1 MTKKEWIPYV
11 LACALLLLGS
21 YYDYTITDRL
31 YGSLPSV
38 GIFFERLILVPIQGV
53 IIWTFCLLY
62 VEKKQLWKL
71 LCAFIASMYAVIDAM
86 HYWFTMD
93 IALCVAAVLVSIV
106 LLCSMLAVL
115 KHLPI
120 AWIQKHRSFF
130 LFFTCVLLS
139 SMLILSLI
147 HI

>member
-71 LCAFIASMYAVIDAM
+71 LCAFIASMYAVIDA
-86 HYWFTMD
+86 
-93 IALCVAAVLVSIV
+93 
-106 LLCSMLAVL
+106 
-115 KHLPI
+115 
-120 AWIQKHRSFF
+120 
-130 LFFTCVLLS
+130 
-139 SMLILSLI
+139 
-147 HI
+147 

>member
-53 IIWTFCLLY
+53 II
-62 VEKKQLWKL
+62 
-71 LCAFIASMYAVIDAM
+71 
-86 HYWFTMD
+86 
-93 IALCVAAVLVSIV
+93 
-106 LLCSMLAVL
+106 
-115 KHLPI
+115 
-120 AWIQKHRSFF
+120 
-130 LFFTCVLLS
+130 
-139 SMLILSLI
+139 
-147 HI
+147 